1 MPDPL
6 HHLGLPAAKALAGV
20 TLLCLNLSHSAFAQS
35 SNADEAKQLAAW
47 RRTSACV
54 AVMKRE
60 IVVLAD
66 KHRTGD
72 TKAQA
77 EMVRQAEWSFALIG
91 TAYKQGLR
99 KAQADKLLE
108 EAEAALQRDIA
119 AREVARSN
127 LARVKPLAKLN
138 ALSQKDLDDA
148 QGRFDE
154 ALAAYTALATGTP
167 TEVYPLNPNGS
178 PEGLTG
184 VTTPDGR
191 FTAMMPHPERV
202 FRNIQMSWTSGDKNA
217 LSPWMQIWR
226 NARRWVG

>member
-47 RRTSACV
+47 KRTSACV

-66 KHRTGD
+66 KHRAGD
-72 TKAQA
+72 SKAQA

-108 EAEAALQRDIA
+108 EAE
-119 AREVARSN
+119 
-127 LARVKPLAKLN
+127 
-138 ALSQKDLDDA
+138 
-148 QGRFDE
+148 
-154 ALAAYTALATGTP
+154 TALKAQ
-167 TEVYPLNPNGS
+167 S
-178 PEGLTG
+178 PDEQKALLQACQVEGQKTYKEANF
-184 VTTPDGR
+184 V
-191 FTAMMPHPERV
+191 ER
-202 FRNIQMSWTSGDKNA
+202 A
-217 LSPWMQIWR
+217 LVSNR
-226 NARRWVG
+226 ARARIESMLKPK